1 MLLLKERF
9 QLKTKRKEI
18 GTHTTIPYEK
28 KTFFALEKRLE
39 GFEGTL
45 KSSL

>member
-9 QLKTKRKEI
+9 QLKKRKEI

-28 KTFFALEKRLE
+28 NVLSAGET
-39 GFEGTL
+39 T
-45 KSSL
+45 